1 MEIVYCDLKPS
12 NVLIDSEMTGPV
24 GVKGSLG
31 YIAPEYVAW
40 AEVSTNGDVY
50 SHGILV
56 QEMFS
61 DGLNLQFFA
70 KAAFP
75 ERVLQIIDPVLLRG
89 GWLFRVE
96 PSLNIPQATNTLK
109 SPKAIAVVAC
119 SLSGA
124 QDTRM
129 GWPILVILYTR
140 FAKRIK
146 ADIICQNQT
155 QSSFKFI
162 PPFTPQHRADRQFLR
177 GGGHR
182 LQTCPRRPLYKP
194 DLEVG
199 ALLGQHGL
207 LHAGTVCRGQAG
219 AGHRGKV
226 HGGNEGLKHPA
237 VLVYVDRKV
246 VVMRVKRLMWNFRG
260 NQTVFIDSLLVDL
273 MWDLRDWF
281 FNNSGSG
288 YAVFMFRTRSGLD
301 SSYPQVLVRA

>member
-89 GWLFRVE
+89 VTRRMMAE
-96 PSLNIPQATNTLK
+96 T
-109 SPKAIAVVAC
+109 
-119 SLSGA
+119 SGE
-124 QDTRM
+124 
-129 GWPILVILYTR
+129 
-140 FAKRIK
+140 
-146 ADIICQNQT
+146 
-155 QSSFKFI
+155 
-162 PPFTPQHRADRQFLR
+162 
-177 GGGHR
+177 
-182 LQTCPRRPLYKP
+182 
-194 DLEVG
+194 LEG
-199 ALLGQHGL
+199 TTT
-207 LHAGTVCRGQAG
+207 GTVCRGRAG